1 MSDREAFE
9 KWYMSRG
16 WVDTFD
22 PLVKHDHGAY
32 IVTETCEA
40 WEAWQ
45 AAQTQTLLEVIRDT
59 TGCPTKALQSGE
71 PVVFTCHGN
80 NAPAYGCNTPGD
92 MSGTYYKS
100 PQPPTTKPIAAIKG
114 WFHGECVVQALD
126 PEAVLPAG
134 MALYATPQPVVP
146 ELTGKQWSAMR
157 TVIHEYAKKF
167 RSADTYEMASAYMD
181 AAPEAVYQALLSAGK
196 GGE

>member
-71 PVVFTCHGN
+71 P
-80 NAPAYGCNTPGD
+80 
-92 MSGTYYKS
+92 
-100 PQPPTTKPIAAIKG
+100 IAAVKG
-114 WFHGECVVQALD
+114 WFHGECVIQALD

-157 TVIHEYAKKF
+157 TVIREYAEKF

-196 GGE
+196 GAE